1 MEAPR
6 GWWEVL
12 NQLDADLAAIDP
24 EYELRRAARVDNEL
38 IFWTATNTAAGAFA
52 RRIREAQTAV
62 RAICNK
68 CGRPGVPRTR
78 SREVLC
84 DLHWHPLTAAE
95 KAFALSAGIPEAWFS
110 EKAEIENEAFL
121 AEGEAR
127 DRKNLAAHLTE
138 MDMARVLNVSVHRVR
153 DMFEQEVLAGAE
165 HDGRIV
171 YPRWQVTDDGRL
183 LPGLAAVVEAAGD
196 MDARTLQ
203 AIMENV
209 DEELDGLAPAE
220 WLARGKPVGPVVQ
233 ILEESWW
240 T

>member
-1 MEAPR
+1 M
-6 GWWEVL
+6 L

-24 EYELRRAARVDNEL
+24 EYKLRRAARVDNEL
-38 IFWTATNTAAGAFA
+38 IFWTATKTAAAAFA

-62 RAICNK
+62 RTTCNK
-68 CGRPGVPRTR
+68 CGRPGISRTR

-84 DLHWHPLTAAE
+84 DLHWHPMTAEE
-95 KAFALSAGIPEAWFS
+95 KAFALSADLPEAWFS
-110 EKAEIENEAFL
+110 EEAEIKNEAFL
-121 AEGEAR
+121 DECEAR
-127 DRKNLAAHLTE
+127 DRKNSSAHLTE
-138 MDMARVLNVSVHRVR
+138 MDMAKVLNVTAHQVR

-165 HDGRIV
+165 HNGRIV

-183 LPGLAAVVEAAGD
+183 LPGLAAVVGAAGD

-209 DEELDGLAPAE
+209 DEELEGLTAAG
-220 WLARGKPVGPVVQ
+220 WLARGKPVQPVLQ

-240 T
+240 A